1 MGNRQSRHRYGLQN
15 RHNQVDI
22 ELQSIINPPS
32 SAISPMEG
40 EAVAPIEEGA
50 VAPIEEEAV
59 APIEEGA
66 VAPIEEGAVAPIQE
80 GAVAPIQ
87 EGAGEQTQEEQ
98 QQGQV
103 AQVPPPKPL
112 RMHVVA
118 GMKPLLKPA
127 NYHHAFISVLRTK

>member
-15 RHNQVDI
+15 RHDQVDI

-80 GAVAPIQ
+80 GA
-87 EGAGEQTQEEQ
+87 GEQTQEEQ